1 MDHKEKCRRLKAI
14 RKKIADVIGVDL
26 HQTECTY
33 EGECSGTCPKCKKEE
48 QILNKAIMGGTVMA
62 TAVLLSACGMQNESS
77 HNNSNESSGNL
88 ESLFQRGGEDE
99 NEKKPSP
106 SPASTCD
113 PDDIMGGLITDYP
126 DELTGDEYVPDDIQ
140 GGEDIRPEI
149 LEGDVEYV
157 PVCDLTDEEVVLSIC
172 SNYSGAPYVE
182 IDHYEGDNMIVHC
195 YEVVDNGDESH
206 ITTMDWITVDPYEMT
221 MTNYMG
227 DTIDYESYYY

>member
-1 MDHKEKCRRLKAI
+1 MDHKEKCKRLKAI

-33 EGECSGTCPKCKKEE
+33 EGECPGTCPKCKKEE
-48 QILNKAIMGGTVMA
+48 QILNRAIVGGTVMA

-88 ESLFQRGGEDE
+88 QSLFQRGGE
-99 NEKKPSP
+99 
-106 SPASTCD
+106 
-113 PDDIMGGLITDYP
+113 

-140 GGEDIRPEI
+140 GGEDVRPEV
-149 LEGDVEYV
+149 LEGDVAYV

-206 ITTMDWITVDPYEMT
+206 IATIDWITVNPYEMT